1 MGGRI
6 RALIL
11 VVSLIGVGVLIGSV
25 LAQRRATPPAAVTV
39 ETARRV
45 AAPRARVRVE
55 VLNSG
60 GTTNLARTATDVLRE
75 VGFDVVYFGNADR
88 FDRDS
93 SVVLDRVGR
102 LESARAVAD
111 ALGVRTVLS
120 QPDSNLFVDVSVWL
134 GKDWEGSEPAADPR
148 TADPRAQRG
157 PGEAPPERAW
167 WDLRRFVPR
176 REPAPVREGPAGTL
190 VNPPGSGGR

>member
-11 VVSLIGVGVLIGSV
+11 GVSLIGVGVLTGYV
-25 LAQRRATPPAAVTV
+25 LAQRRATPPVVATV

-45 AAPRARVRVE
+45 AGPQARVRVE

-60 GTTNLARTATDVLRE
+60 GTPGLARTATDVLRE
-75 VGFDVVYFGNADR
+75 AGFDVVYFGNADR

-111 ALGVRTVLS
+111 ALEVRTVLS
-120 QPDSNLFVDVSVWL
+120 RPDSNLFVDVSVWL
-134 GKDWEGSEPAADPR
+134 GQEWKPLEPA
-148 TADPRAQRG
+148 QG
-157 PGEAPPERAW
+157 PQPGVERAPPGRAW
-167 WDLRRFVPR
+167 WDPRRYMPR
-176 REPAPVREGPAGTL
+176 REPAPVRERPAGTL
-190 VNPPGSGGR
+190 TNPAGDGGR